1 MEGTFPILS
10 EELVSAGW
18 LVTRISFL
26 NTWNSRKSVSKPS
39 PAGSRGRDRA
49 QGKGRKRERG
59 EIGPEVNRH
68 PYPHPHAL
76 HAFSPAGLLRGIAGG
91 QVPQGPRDTQLP
103 GESGGGRG
111 STGRVRPHCSSH
123 PIGFSPS
130 RLRRPTQAQDG
141 GTGESRECPSRSLA
155 RVQTPVLR

>member
-68 PYPHPHAL
+68 PHPHAL

>member
-68 PYPHPHAL
+68 PQPHPHAL

-103 GESGGGRG
+103 GESGGGKG
-111 STGRVRPHCSSH
+111 EH
-123 PIGFSPS
+123 
-130 RLRRPTQAQDG
+130 
-141 GTGESRECPSRSLA
+141 GTGSAPLFLPPHWVFSIQAETPHTSPRRWNW
-155 RVQTPVLR
+155 RVTGMSKQKSC

>member
-59 EIGPEVNRH
+59 EIGPEVNWH
-68 PYPHPHAL
+68 PHPTPTPSTL
-76 HAFSPAGLLRGIAGG
+76 SPQRGFSEASLEARSLKVPETHSYRGS
-91 QVPQGPRDTQLP
+91 R
-103 GESGGGRG
+103 GGGRG